1 MIGLALAYL
10 RDRGLITTFN
20 ILLIALGVA
29 SLAVLLLVS
38 SQVERRFSRDSA
50 GIDLVVG
57 AKGSP
62 LQLILSS
69 VYHVD
74 VPTGNVPA
82 ASLTLLRGD
91 PGVARAIPLA
101 LGDSF
106 RGARIVGTE
115 PAFLDIHGAQVTQG
129 RVFAKT
135 GDVTVGAEAARQ
147 TGLTIGRRFAGTHG
161 TGADGH
167 AHDHFAFTV
176 VGILAP
182 TGTVTDRL
190 ILTTVDSVW
199 AMHGIEGPDDKAHA
213 QDQADDAHSPAHDHD
228 GDAHSHAHDHDEE
241 AAEPAAAVL
250 DPRNGPAPDITAIL
264 VTYRNAMAAVRLP
277 SAINRETAL
286 QAASPATETA
296 RLLGLFGA
304 AFDGARLFAWLVALT
319 GLASVFV
326 ILLAAAT
333 AREGDMALLRVMG
346 ASRTQAAGTV
356 LLEGLIIAGAGALLG
371 LAAAHAL
378 LALGASLFPT
388 LRAVGVGPGLVHPG
402 ELGIAAAV
410 LGLGVLAALI
420 PAARVYR
427 TDLADT
433 LARAT

>member
-10 RDRGLITTFN
+10 RDRGLVTAFN

-38 SQVERRFSRDSA
+38 TQVEQRFARDSA

-82 ASLTLLRGD
+82 SSLALLRGD

-115 PAFLDIHGAQVTQG
+115 PEFLALSGASLAQGRIFAGTGEAVIGAQ
-129 RVFAKT
+129 
-135 GDVTVGAEAARQ
+135 AARQ
-147 TGLTIGRRFAGTHG
+147 TGLTIGRRFTGTHG
-161 TGADGH
+161 VGEDGSS
-167 AHDHFAFTV
+167 HDHMAFTV
-176 VGILAP
+176 VGVLSP

-190 ILTTVDSVW
+190 ILTTIDSVW
-199 AMHGIEGPDDKAHA
+199 AMHGIKAPT
-213 QDQADDAHSPAHDHD
+213 DTAHSDDHSHD
-228 GDAHSHAHDHDEE
+228 GPS
-241 AAEPAAAVL
+241 AAIL
-250 DPRNGPAPDITAIL
+250 DPRSVPAPDITAIL
-264 VTYRNAMAAVRLP
+264 VTYRTAMAAVRLP

-296 RLLGLFGA
+296 RLLTLFGA
-304 AFDGARLFAWLVALT
+304 AFDGARLFAWLVAAT
-319 GLASVFV
+319 GLLSVFV
-326 ILLAAAT
+326 ILLSAAT

-346 ASRTQAAGTV
+346 ATRAQAAGTV
-356 LLEGLIIAGAGALLG
+356 LLEGLVIAAAGALLG
-371 LAAAHAL
+371 LAAAHIL
-378 LALGASLFPT
+378 LAIGASLFPT
-388 LRAVGVGPGLVHPG
+388 LAAVGVGPTLFHPG
-402 ELGIAAAV
+402 EIGIAAAV
-410 LGLGVLAALI
+410 IGLGVFAALV